1 MRIASLAMVVVFVTA
16 SALPAVAK
24 RVVSQSACRPR
35 VAVSVPRELRPFVKN
50 PRALAHV
57 AGQCQSAAPRPGF
70 LTTAAR
76 RPGFL
81 PTCTSNSHIT
91 CRGSCSGGGPLTIT
105 WTCCF
110 DPGGFAPACSL
121 DCDREIAACLDQ

>member
-35 VAVSVPRELRPFVKN
+35 VTVSVPRELRPYVKN
-50 PRALAHV
+50 PKALAHV
-57 AGQCQSAAPRPGF
+57 AGQCQSAAPRTGF
-70 LTTAAR
+70 LTTAAHH
-76 RPGFL
+76 PGFL
-81 PTCTSNSHIT
+81 PTCTSGPHIT
-91 CRGSCSGGGPLTIT
+91 CRGSCSAGPPTIT

-121 DCDREIAACLDQ
+121 DCNHETAACIDQ